1 MDVKEVQL
9 VHTVGELKK
18 YLEKLPDD
26 MKLLIMT
33 EFKNKLLYTEDVAVR
48 LRKHKIKQKK
58 AYDYFDYSYTYD
70 DYIVDESGEEYL
82 VLGD

>member
-1 MDVKEVQL
+1 MNVKELQL

-18 YLEKLPDD
+18 LLENFPDS
-26 MKLLIMT
+26 MKLLTMT

-48 LRKHKIKQKK
+48 LRKHKIEQKK

>member
-1 MDVKEVQL
+1 MDVKELQL

-18 YLEKLPDD
+18 LLESLPDN
-26 MKLLIMT
+26 MKLLT
-33 EFKNKLLYTEDVAVR
+33 LSEYKNKLLYTEDVAVR
-48 LRKHKIKQKK
+48 LKKHKIEQKK

-82 VLGD
+82 IIGD